1 MRGLKLSPPV
11 FNWRVPFFYLFV
23 CSKREKKAM
32 GGLKLTPV
40 FAWRVPF
47 FLFVCVFEK
56 RKKAMGGVE
65 ALTAVFNWRVS
76 KHSEAQRAVEQ
87 QHSLG
92 AFCRLERL
100 QEIAPSA
107 LAEGAPP

>member
-11 FNWRVPFFYLFV
+11 FNWR
-23 CSKREKKAM
+23 A
-32 GGLKLTPV
+32 
-40 FAWRVPF
+40 PF

-56 RKKAMGGVE
+56 RTKSNGGFEAHPRLRMASPLFFICLCVRKKKKAMGGVE

-76 KHSEAQRAVEQ
+76 KQSEAQRAVEQ
-87 QHSLG
+87 QQSLG